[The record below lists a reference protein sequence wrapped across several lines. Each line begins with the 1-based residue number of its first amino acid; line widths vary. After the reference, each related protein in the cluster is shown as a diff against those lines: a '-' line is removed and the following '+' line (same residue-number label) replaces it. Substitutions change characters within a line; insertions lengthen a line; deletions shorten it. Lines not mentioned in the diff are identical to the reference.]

1 MRAYTLSVLT
11 QLANSGNP
19 MVEREIIDWVN
30 TKLSSAGKT
39 TSIRSF
45 QDSSIKDARVI
56 IDLVD
61 AIKPGIINY
70 EVVKDTQTE
79 EVSFSPSPFSPQP
92 GCFDDCLFLA
102 SARNKQS

>member
-1 MRAYTLSVLT
+1 
-11 QLANSGNP
+11 

-30 TKLSSAGKT
+30 NKLASAGKT

-45 QDSSIKDARVI
+45 QDGSIADARVI

-70 EVVKDTQTE
+70 EVVKDTHTE
-79 EVSFSPSPFSPQP
+79 EVLVLIHFKSHLTLYSTFRLKYTSSI
-92 GCFDDCLFLA
+92 
-102 SARNKQS
+102 